1 MATVNWT
8 LVVNSPTQE
17 ECYTLYG
24 DDMTEHDAALLIVV
38 TADGET
44 VEVYRN
50 GEPTTQPVPMCIGD
64 VVDVIG
70 TVCLSARR
78 YPDVIVVSAV
88 EDTSEDSSIEQEDY
102 PLN

>member
-1 MATVNWT
+1 MSTVNWT
-8 LVVNSPTQE
+8 LVVNNPTQE

-24 DDMTEHDAALLIVV
+24 DDMNEHDSATLIVV

-50 GEPTTQPVPMCIGD
+50 GEPTTQPVPMYTGD

-78 YPDVIVVSAV
+78 YSDVIIVSVV
-88 EDTSEDSSIEQEDY
+88 EDTSIEQEEY

>member
-1 MATVNWT
+1 LQQSIHFKEEGGFMSTVNWT

-24 DDMTEHDAALLIVV
+24 DDMNEHDSATLIVV

-50 GEPTTQPVPMCIGD
+50 GEPTTQPVPMYTGA
-64 VVDVIG
+64 VVDGIG

-78 YPDVIVVSAV
+78 YSD
-88 EDTSEDSSIEQEDY
+88 
-102 PLN
+102 

>member
-1 MATVNWT
+1 MSTVNWT

-24 DDMTEHDAALLIVV
+24 DDMNEHDSATLIIV

-50 GEPTTQPVPMCIGD
+50 GEPTTQPVLMYPGD

-78 YPDVIVVSAV
+78 YSDVIVVSAV
-88 EDTSEDSSIEQEDY
+88 EDTSIEQEEY